1 MGMAGLDMVQNMPI
15 EQIRSI
21 MEVLQSSLD
30 AYLFILDMTSEVYYI
45 PEKLTERVALD
56 STRVENC
63 MEALK
68 AIVYP
73 SDYAMLAEDIA
84 RCASGEQDKH
94 DLEYR
99 WLGRDNRVI
108 WINCQGAVITDADG
122 HRLLVGRVS
131 ELGRQ
136 AKADNVTGLRRE
148 TRFRLDVEEIL
159 RDRPESIRYCMRVG
173 IDNFKEINEK
183 DGTEAGDLILYE
195 LSKCIT
201 DTVVEEVSVYRLV
214 ADEFMLIDT
223 GSGMVE
229 QPAEIYN
236 QIKTKIEKVIKGK
249 DYSGFYTISAG
260 ILNRDFAGK
269 SSEDIMKLS
278 EFALNEAKRKGK
290 NQLAFFEQKDY
301 DQYLKHLDIRKEIRR
316 DISNQFAGFEVYYQ
330 PIVEAGSYR
339 IIGAEALLR
348 WQSKKYG
355 SVSPAVM
362 IPIME
367 ESGLIIPIGRY
378 VLWEAAKMCK
388 KWKKII
394 PEFHVNVNLSY
405 VQVHKSDLMN
415 DVSACMQEVGISPD
429 SLVLELTE
437 SGSIETDNRIQKLLQ
452 DLKDSRINLA
462 IDDFGTGYS
471 NMRYLKEIQA
481 KTVKLDRSFVL
492 QALKNDYDYMII
504 THLIDMIHSL
514 GSTVCM
520 EGIEYDHELEKM
532 KSTKPDMIQGY
543 LFGRP
548 SPAEVFETFL
558 LENGKNGQ

>member
-1 MGMAGLDMVQNMPI
+1 MAKLDMIQNMPI
-15 EQIRSI
+15 EQIKST
-21 MEVLQSSLD
+21 MEVLQKSLD

-45 PEKLTERVALD
+45 PEKLTKRVALD
-56 STRVENC
+56 STKVENC

-68 AIVYP
+68 KIVHP
-73 SDYAMLAEDIA
+73 SDYAMLAEDLA

-94 DLEYR
+94 DMEYR
-99 WLGRDNRVI
+99 WLDRNNRVV
-108 WINCQGAVITDADG
+108 WINCQGAVITGEDG
-122 HRLLVGRVS
+122 HRLLVGRVG
-131 ELGRQ
+131 EIGRQ

-148 TRFRLDVEEIL
+148 ARFRLDMEEIL
-159 RDRPESIRYCMRVG
+159 RDRPESIRYCMRIG

-201 DTVVEEVSVYRLV
+201 DTVVEDVGVYRLV
-214 ADEFMLIDT
+214 ADEFMLMDT
-223 GSGMVE
+223 GSGMTE
-229 QPAEIYN
+229 EPAEIYN
-236 QIKTKIEKVIKGK
+236 RIKLKVEKVIKGK

-290 NQLAFFEQKDY
+290 NQLVFFEQKDY
-301 DQYLKHLDIRKEIRR
+301 DQYLKHLGIRKEIRR
-316 DISNQFAGFEVYYQ
+316 DISNQFAGFQVYYQ

-388 KWKKII
+388 KWQKII

-405 VQVHKSDLMN
+405 VQVHKSDLMD
-415 DVSACMQEVGISPD
+415 DVSACMREVGISPD

-452 DLKDSRINLA
+452 DLKNSKINLA

-492 QALKNDYDYMII
+492 QALENDYDYMII
-504 THLIDMIHSL
+504 THLVDMIHSI

-520 EGIEYDHELEKM
+520 EGIEYDHELKKM
-532 KSTKPDMIQGY
+532 QNTKPDMIQGY

-548 SPAEVFETFL
+548 SPAEEFEAFL
-558 LENGKNGQ
+558 LENGKTG